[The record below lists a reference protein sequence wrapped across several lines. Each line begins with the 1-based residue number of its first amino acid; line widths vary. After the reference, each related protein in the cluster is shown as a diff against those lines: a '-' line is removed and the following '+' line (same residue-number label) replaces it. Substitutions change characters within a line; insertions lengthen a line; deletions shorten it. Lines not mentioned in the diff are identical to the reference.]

1 MNNKTVITK
10 SIFISASKD
19 QVWAFLTE
27 KDKLGKWFH
36 TAQSDLIEGEEYAL
50 LSEDDPKTKLCWG
63 KVLVTDRP
71 NKLAYTFT
79 IKPLG
84 GAMTTVTWVLDDAYG
99 GTKLT
104 LTHEGIGQAV
114 DEGSALGLFMALDS
128 GWDSHLSHLRDALK
142 EI

>member
-1 MNNKTVITK
+1 MNSNTTITK

-27 KDKLGKWFH
+27 KDKICQWFH
-36 TAQSDLIEGEEYAL
+36 TIQSDLIEGQEYAL
-50 LSEDDPKTKLCWG
+50 LDNGESQEKLCWG

-84 GAMTTVTWVLDDAYG
+84 GSMTTVTWTLDEAYG

-104 LTHEGIGQAV
+104 LTHEGIGEAAG
-114 DEGSALGLFMALDS
+114 EGSALGLFTALDS
-128 GWDSHLSHLRDALK
+128 GWDGHLGCLRKVLK